1 MSGPLIASFIL
12 RFTQESGPSPSSR
25 PWYGVIRHVQSKE
38 EVHFVHVEEA
48 LEFIARYV
56 DIAPEGETLVRTDPS
71 THPATEE

>member
-12 RFTQESGPSPSSR
+12 RFTQESGSSSPR

-38 EVHFVHVEEA
+38 EIRFLRIEEA

-56 DIAPEGETLVRTDPS
+56 DLTAGEETRPQSDTP
-71 THPATEE
+71 HPATEE